1 MRGLE
6 KAGIEASWVSLTYN
20 VARWIR
26 VRAAVAIIA

>member
-1 MRGLE
+1 VRGLE

-26 VRAAVAIIA
+26 VRSAVAIIA